1 MPPDTT
7 RSGDRDTTVM
17 DEVQRTLRASEVF
30 SALPETSLRRLAAE
44 SELKIHPRG
53 ARIWNRGDRCPSVLV
68 VSAGRL
74 KCWVEGDEGREWVLD
89 VIGAR
94 ACAGLIAL
102 MDAGPLVVNAET
114 LERSRIVHVPVDAVW
129 RLLERDHR
137 FALHLAL
144 IIARD
149 LRRVVSS
156 CEAVALRSPI
166 VRLARYLTT
175 LMDAQ
180 GVCELRETQSQ
191 IASRIGTV
199 REVVGRSLGR
209 LEAEGIVARAGR
221 TVRVLRPSALA
232 RLAR

>member
-129 RLLERDHR
+129 RLLERD
-137 FALHLAL
+137 
-144 IIARD
+144 
-149 LRRVVSS
+149 LRRGVSS